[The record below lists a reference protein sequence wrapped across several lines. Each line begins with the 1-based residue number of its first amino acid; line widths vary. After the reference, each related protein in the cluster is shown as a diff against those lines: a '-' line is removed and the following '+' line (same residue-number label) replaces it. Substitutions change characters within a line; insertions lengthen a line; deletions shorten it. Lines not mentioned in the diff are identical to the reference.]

1 MNETNKETNNK
12 KLFIIVGVLAVV
24 FIVLI
29 AVLLINKKTP
39 TNQTSTTQT
48 NVDQTVGT
56 TTNTDASA
64 ATNEVTVAPVTK
76 EQPLKDVKIVVPGAN
91 PITSDNKVV
100 TKTGAATDN
109 TAPVMSDSA
118 PKQTGFLSKEELPT
132 TMTKLSV
139 SAAGF
144 SPKEFTTKAG
154 APTSFAITSTDDE
167 VHVIAFSDPS
177 LSAIA
182 VLVGPGQ
189 TKAIVFNAPTTAGK
203 YEFHCVS
210 PSHAARGEVGTMI
223 VK

>member
-1 MNETNKETNNK
+1 MIETKQKN
-12 KLFIIVGVLAVV
+12 LFIVVGIIAVILIALVAILLTGKKAPSNQAVV
-24 FIVLI
+24 
-29 AVLLINKKTP
+29 N
-39 TNQTSTTQT
+39 NQPVSGQT
-48 NVDQTVGT
+48 NAS

-64 ATNEVTVAPVTK
+64 AATEVTVAPVTK

-100 TKTGAATDN
+100 TPTGAATVN

-118 PKQTGFLSKEELPT
+118 PKQTGFLNKADLPT
-132 TMTKLSV
+132 TMTSLSI
-139 SAAGF
+139 SATGF
-144 SPKEFTTKAG
+144 SPKTFTTKAG
-154 APTSFAITSTDDE
+154 APTSFAITSTDSE

-189 TKAIVFNAPTTAGK
+189 TKAIVFNAPTTPGS

-210 PSHAARGEVGTMI
+210 PGHKDRGEVGTMI